1 VNDITF
7 LFLLILFIFIIV
19 DIFLYGAISA
29 LSGVSRAR
37 LISLQEE
44 QPQAVQKIFSLIDAP
59 LRWFSAITSLQWARR
74 IILLLMFLSIYI
86 MLFWLLPESGELPLL
101 QVFSS
106 RSFLL
111 WLAAMLL
118 LSILL
123 AWAEMITTQIIQQN
137 PERWA
142 LRWID
147 YIHYLERGFSP
158 FLVPALLLSPAK
170 QSFTQF
176 RHLVTEDELKSMV
189 DASEQGGVLE
199 QEERKMIYSIFELGD
214 TVVREIMVPRIDI
227 VALPSQA
234 SISDAL
240 QTLNES
246 GFSRVPVY
254 EETIDNILGILYAK
268 DLLKLISLPQQTH
281 QELSSILRK
290 AYFVPEAKKVDELLE
305 EMQTNHVHLAIAVD
319 EYGGVAGLVTL
330 EDIIEEIIGDIRD
343 EFDEGEEIYYQQIG
357 EDDYLCSGKMDIDD
371 VNDLFGS
378 NLPTDE
384 ADTLAGLIYQL
395 LGRIPTEKETITV
408 DDLLLTPVQ
417 VHKRRIRQV
426 RVQRIPQGD
435 KNDQS

>member
-1 VNDITF
+1 
-7 LFLLILFIFIIV
+7 
-19 DIFLYGAISA
+19 
-29 LSGVSRAR
+29 
-37 LISLQEE
+37 
-44 QPQAVQKIFSLIDAP
+44 LIDAP
-59 LRWFSAITSLQWARR
+59 LRWFFCDYQLAMGAQNHPA
-74 IILLLMFLSIYI
+74 LLLFLSIYI

-246 GFSRVPVY
+246 GFSSR
-254 EETIDNILGILYAK
+254 
-268 DLLKLISLPQQTH
+268 
-281 QELSSILRK
+281 
-290 AYFVPEAKKVDELLE
+290 
-305 EMQTNHVHLAIAVD
+305 
-319 EYGGVAGLVTL
+319 AGL
-330 EDIIEEIIGDIRD
+330 
-343 EFDEGEEIYYQQIG
+343 
-357 EDDYLCSGKMDIDD
+357 
-371 VNDLFGS
+371 
-378 NLPTDE
+378 
-384 ADTLAGLIYQL
+384 
-395 LGRIPTEKETITV
+395 
-408 DDLLLTPVQ
+408 
-417 VHKRRIRQV
+417 
-426 RVQRIPQGD
+426 
-435 KNDQS
+435 